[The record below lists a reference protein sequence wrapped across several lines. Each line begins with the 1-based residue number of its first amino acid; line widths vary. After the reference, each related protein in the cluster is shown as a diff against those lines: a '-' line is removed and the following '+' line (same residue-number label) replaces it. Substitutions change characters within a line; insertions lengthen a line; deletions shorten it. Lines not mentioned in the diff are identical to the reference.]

1 LQEAKINLRSQVKDK
16 LRDLKK
22 EDKEH
27 LDLMV
32 SKRFNQF
39 LDSRI
44 QMSINQSLTVGIFYP
59 LSDEVYWPD
68 YPITTAQLAFPE
80 VDGPKMVFR
89 QCGLE
94 ELVDVEMFGRKMK
107 VPGQGKSI
115 VNPDIIIVPGLA
127 FDEAGNRL
135 GRGGGFYDAYLRNFH
150 GPKIGI
156 CKQLQ
161 LVDELPVED
170 HDVRVDF
177 VVTDQQFIYV
187 TSHKEDI

>member
-1 LQEAKINLRSQVKDK
+1 MQEAKKNLRSLVKDK
-16 LRDLKK
+16 LRGLSAEEKK
-22 EDKEH
+22 Q
-27 LDLMV
+27 LDYLI

-44 QMSINQSLTVGIFYP
+44 QLSTNQSLTVGIFYP

-68 YPITTAQLAFPE
+68 YPITTTQLAFPE
-80 VDGPKMVFR
+80 VDGRKMVFR

-94 ELVDVEMFGRKMK
+94 ELVELEMFGRKMR

-127 FDEAGNRL
+127 FDESGNRL
-135 GRGGGFYDAYLRNFH
+135 GRGGGFYDAYLRNFS
-150 GPKIGI
+150 GRKVGI

-170 HDVRVDF
+170 HDVKVDF
-177 VVTDQQFIYV
+177 VVTDQRIIEV